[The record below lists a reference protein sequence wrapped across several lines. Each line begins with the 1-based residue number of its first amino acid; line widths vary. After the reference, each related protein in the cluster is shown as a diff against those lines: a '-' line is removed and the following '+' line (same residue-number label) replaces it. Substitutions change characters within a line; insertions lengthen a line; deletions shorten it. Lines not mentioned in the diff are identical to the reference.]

1 MQTIGATKR
10 NRVLPVH
17 NSVILTYI
25 ILTGPLMNYPLTTIT
40 THVNLFFRICILSA
54 KCLKINIF
62 LLHILYSDTFI
73 LCTDITFF
81 FFKRTIFITLYFDI
95 KYFRSRKR
103 CQ

>member
-1 MQTIGATKR
+1 MRTIGATKR

-25 ILTGPLMNYPLTTIT
+25 ILTGPLMYYPLTNIT
-40 THVNLFFRICILSA
+40 THVNFFFHICILST
-54 KCLKINIF
+54 KYLKFNIF
-62 LLHILYSDTFI
+62 CYIFYIVTHLSCAQALN
-73 LCTDITFF
+73 F

-95 KYFRSRKR
+95 KYFLSRKR